1 MQALGVVA
9 GDDEERGCRLGADS
23 EVRDEL
29 RSGPLNKRLEGCV
42 ELGDLGLE
50 RLAASGER
58 SEGELAGSE
67 RMREGTRAE
76 RGADLHESLNRSTRL
91 GKGLSQLR
99 RRCHDQ
105 CFHRVDRLGARFH
118 GTLSSDAQHPNHL
131 DVAVTGLRDRR
142 SIARKDRGGCRV
154 RVGRIGLA
162 VPAAAL
168 TVGPDYFE
176 HRHVVDEEEA
186 SKSCAIAAG
195 ALNLEG
201 PEFPGALRPGEEF
214 PIAGSGRRYVLLRE
228 GPPELVFCLCDV
240 DVFVGVDP
248 TVTRGPT
255 CAIVDLA
262 IVLLSSWSM
271 AGRADSTAT
280 GLLPASYQVTARSV
294 GRADGDGRDLGRQIK
309 AKARSR

>member
-1 MQALGVVA
+1 MSGLMGGSWRRCSPA
-9 GDDEERGCRLGADS
+9 GH
-23 EVRDEL
+23 L
-29 RSGPLNKRLEGCV
+29 RVPGRCAGRRRH
-42 ELGDLGLE
+42 DGLV
-50 RLAASGER
+50 GTQP
-58 SEGELAGSE
+58 AGHLQP
-67 RMREGTRAE
+67 RQ
-76 RGADLHESLNRSTRL
+76 LPTRL
-91 GKGLSQLR
+91 
-99 RRCHDQ
+99 
-105 CFHRVDRLGARFH
+105 
-118 GTLSSDAQHPNHL
+118 
-131 DVAVTGLRDRR
+131 
-142 SIARKDRGGCRV
+142 
-154 RVGRIGLA
+154 
-162 VPAAAL
+162 
-168 TVGPDYFE
+168 E